1 MTALAKKRVLVVDDS
16 GVDRMLITHILGSDP
31 RLEVVGA
38 ACSAEECL
46 ELHQRLRP
54 DVIVMDV
61 TMPGMDGLETTAR
74 IMSSEP
80 VPIVICSGLHG
91 SDPLISFRA
100 IDAGALAV
108 IEKPVGPADPGFAA
122 AARNLADTTLLMSE
136 VRVVRRW
143 QRRRAANESITP
155 PPPAPRPVATGPA
168 SVRDASL
175 LVIGASTGG
184 PVALHALLARLP
196 RDLPV
201 PVLVVQ
207 HISPG
212 FLPGM
217 ASWLQQV
224 TGWQVRIACHGE
236 RPLPGHVYLGPDNLH
251 LGVNGVGL
259 ITLSDAPAKGG
270 HRPAVS
276 HLFQTVAEG
285 PLAPRTV
292 AVLLTGMGVDGAA
305 ELKLLRDR
313 GALTIAQDAESSVVH
328 GMPGEAIRLGAA
340 VHVLPPES
348 IAFLLRDCGR
358 RAAPV
363 AKASA

>member
-1 MTALAKKRVLVVDDS
+1 MSAPAKKRVLVVDDS
-16 GVDRMLITHILGSDP
+16 GVDRMLIAHILSSDP
-31 RLEVVGA
+31 RLEVAGTA
-38 ACSAEECL
+38 GSSEECL
-46 ELHQRLRP
+46 ELHERLRP

-74 IMSSEP
+74 IMSTLP
-80 VPIVICSGLHG
+80 VPIVICSGLQG

-108 IEKPVGPADPGFAA
+108 IEKPVGPADPGYAA
-122 AARNLADTTLLMSE
+122 AARNLADTTVLMSE

-143 QRRRAANESITP
+143 QRRRPTTEPFSPVSP
-155 PPPAPRPVATGPA
+155 PVRPLATGPA
-168 SVRDASL
+168 SVREATL

-184 PVALHALLARLP
+184 PVALHSLLARLP

-212 FLPGM
+212 FLTGM

-224 TGWQVRIACHGE
+224 TGWPVRIARQAE
-236 RPLPGHVYLGPDNLH
+236 RPLPGHVYLAPDGLH
-251 LGVNGVGL
+251 MGVSGTGL
-259 ITLSDAPAKGG
+259 IALSDALPKGG

-276 HLFQTVAEG
+276 HLFQSVADSS
-285 PLAPRTV
+285 LASRTA
-292 AVLLTGMGVDGAA
+292 AVLLTGMGADGAA

-340 VHVLPPES
+340 VHVLPPEA

-358 RAAPV
+358 RTAPV

>member
-1 MTALAKKRVLVVDDS
+1 MSGPVQKRVLVVDDS
-16 GVDRMLITHILGSDP
+16 GVDRMLISHILSSDP
-31 RLEVVGA
+31 RLDVVGSA
-38 ACSAEECL
+38 ASAEECITL
-46 ELHQRLRP
+46 NSQLRP

-61 TMPGMDGLETTAR
+61 TMPGMSGLEATSR
-74 IMSSEP
+74 IMGTQP

-91 SDPLISFRA
+91 TDPLISFRA
-100 IDAGALAV
+100 IEAGALAV
-108 IEKPVGPADPGFAA
+108 LEKPAGPGDPGFAA
-122 AARNLADTTLLMSE
+122 SSRNLADTVLLMSE

-143 QRRRAANESITP
+143 QRTR
-155 PPPAPRPVATGPA
+155 PPAVPPTRPVSASPA
-168 SVRDASL
+168 AVRDASL

-184 PVALHALLARLP
+184 PVALHALLDKLP

-201 PVLVVQ
+201 PVLIVQ

-217 ASWLQQV
+217 TAWLQQV
-224 TGWQVRIACHGE
+224 TGWPVRIARQGE
-236 RPLPGHVYLGPDNLH
+236 RPLPGHVYFGPDHLH
-251 LGVNGVGL
+251 LGVNGAGL
-259 ITLSDAPAKGG
+259 MTLTDAPPLGG

-276 HLFQTVAEG
+276 HLFRTVAEG
-285 PLAPRTV
+285 PLAARCV

-358 RAAPV
+358 RPLAALTGR
-363 AKASA
+363 A

>member
-1 MTALAKKRVLVVDDS
+1 MTAPTKKRVLVVDDS
-16 GVDRMLITHILGSDP
+16 GVDRMLIAHILGSDP
-31 RLEVVGA
+31 RLEVVGTA
-38 ACSAEECL
+38 RSAEECL
-46 ELHQRLRP
+46 ELHERLRP
-54 DVIVMDV
+54 DAIVMDV

-74 IMSSEP
+74 IMSTQP
-80 VPIVICSGLHG
+80 VPIVICSGVHG

-122 AARNLADTTLLMSE
+122 AARNLADTVVLMSE

-143 QRRRAANESITP
+143 QRRRAATEPVTAA
-155 PPPAPRPVATGPA
+155 PPARPAVTGPA

-184 PVALHALLARLP
+184 PVALHTLLARLP

-201 PVLVVQ
+201 PVLIVQ

-224 TGWQVRIACHGE
+224 TGWPVRIARHGE
-236 RPLPGHVYLGPDNLH
+236 RPLPGHVYLGPDSLH
-251 LGVNGVGL
+251 MGVNGGGL

-285 PLAPRTV
+285 PLSPRTV